1 MRTTG
6 SGLNIFARFVSAAP
20 STPPDGAVGSG
31 CAVGA
36 TSGVGCTPR
45 SNVGAGAGVAAGG
58 TVPPGVTVP
67 VAGGVLT
74 GVGVGVAVFDAASA
88 VGVGVLTGVGVGVG
102 VFTGVGV
109 GVATGTVVTLAVGF
123 EARQRM
129 SSMSY
134 MSHHMNATRATRRYL
149 PLSSDVTTYVLPVL
163 RVSQVQRSGAVD
175 DWSQRS
181 QT

>member
-1 MRTTG
+1 MG
-6 SGLNIFARFVSAAP
+6 
-20 STPPDGAVGSG
+20 
-31 CAVGA
+31 
-36 TSGVGCTPR
+36 
-45 SNVGAGAGVAAGG
+45 
-58 TVPPGVTVP
+58 
-67 VAGGVLT
+67 
-74 GVGVGVAVFDAASA
+74 

-134 MSHHMNATRATRRYL
+134 RSHHMNATRATRRYL

>member
-1 MRTTG
+1 M
-6 SGLNIFARFVSAAP
+6 
-20 STPPDGAVGSG
+20 
-31 CAVGA
+31 
-36 TSGVGCTPR
+36 
-45 SNVGAGAGVAAGG
+45 
-58 TVPPGVTVP
+58 
-67 VAGGVLT
+67 
-74 GVGVGVAVFDAASA
+74 
-88 VGVGVLTGVGVGVG
+88 TGVGVGVG
-102 VFTGVGV
+102 VFTGVGVGV

-123 EARQRM
+123 DARQRM
-129 SSMSY
+129 SF